1 MSNPMNVIESNAFG
15 TPFDLETMWSGRQE
29 RERQRLTDA
38 IRKADQLLAEAA
50 DSPTMMVRVVSLEPI
65 MLSELVSSKVIDGI
79 TLQSGDYVLLIQQT
93 EVMENGVWIMGTNPS
108 DLKRPPSYLN
118 APGRQFYITSGTA
131 NRGTLFVCTA
141 SGASTQIRPAL
152 SRPTLRDVRE
162 EQSYIGSLDVSAR
175 RLAPGTDTKATD
187 DEWNRNYVDS
197 LNVHADTARRLADG
211 VDNLANQTYIS
222 SLNVAGRR
230 LVPGA
235 NTKTADD
242 DWNRTYVNALN
253 VEAATARRLATATA
267 SDSTANQTYINS
279 LDVDA
284 GLAKR
289 ARTLATDATASEMVT
304 NGQCVRNMLGVGDR
318 LPVVGVSNDNIT
330 TFPIGGT
337 VDGVQ
342 VVVGQR
348 WLLRNQT
355 SAVNNGVYIVYLYGN
370 MDRAGDMLSGYH
382 CSGSFVTTTNGRRF
396 MCTAELGSDIVD
408 SHPLNW
414 VQTVYDV
421 PSIRSVMATGH
432 REQVDATTL
441 INVSLNDI
449 QTGNTLGQVY
459 ILA

>member
-29 RERQRLTDA
+29 RERQRLTEA

-162 EQSYIGSLDVSAR
+162 EQSYIGSLDISAR

-222 SLNVAGRR
+222 SLNVTARR

-253 VEAATARRLATATA
+253 VEAATARRLANATA
-267 SDSTANQTYINS
+267 SDSTANQTYIS
-279 LDVDA
+279 ALDVT
-284 GLAKR
+284 
-289 ARTLATDATASEMVT
+289 ARRLVPGADTKTADDNT
-304 NGQCVRNMLGVGDR
+304 NRTYV
-318 LPVVGVSNDNIT
+318 
-330 TFPIGGT
+330 
-337 VDGVQ
+337 
-342 VVVGQR
+342 
-348 WLLRNQT
+348 
-355 SAVNNGVYIVYLYGN
+355 
-370 MDRAGDMLSGYH
+370 
-382 CSGSFVTTTNGRRF
+382 
-396 MCTAELGSDIVD
+396 
-408 SHPLNW
+408 
-414 VQTVYDV
+414 
-421 PSIRSVMATGH
+421 
-432 REQVDATTL
+432 
-441 INVSLNDI
+441 
-449 QTGNTLGQVY
+449 
-459 ILA
+459 